1 MILAECILKSV
12 LSVYVYQE
20 YSTVVVNVIDASD
33 NAMGYTRNNKNN
45 NSNNKPVWEEKK
57 KIKQDKIN
65 KAL

>member
-45 NSNNKPVWEEKK
+45 NNKNKPV
-57 KIKQDKIN
+57 
-65 KAL
+65 